1 MRLGENANRP
11 VRFPSRSI
19 NITVSRSIISFFQ
32 KGINSI
38 VFTSHEIIN
47 TYNKL
52 QEYITKIDVV
62 ESIIDD
68 NLRSKYDNIN
78 KCVSLIRGNDKISEH
93 LDKNMFEEIVKLR
106 NLKISNFDLDRK
118 LIEAA
123 TEFTVIK
130 EKYKDELNKSEEIK
144 NISKRLEEIDE
155 KLDVNREYYN
165 RNIAEYNKLI
175 KMFPTNI
182 IAKIYKYEEKL
193 FYDKKDMS
201 DDDYNDFKL

>member
-1 MRLGENANRP
+1 MNTLMLIIILIVIVICVLVALY
-11 VRFPSRSI
+11 I
-19 NITVSRSIISFFQ
+19 NM
-32 KGINSI
+32 
-38 VFTSHEIIN
+38 
-47 TYNKL
+47 YNKI
-52 QEYITKIDVV
+52 QEYLTRINEV

-68 NLRSKYDNIN
+68 NLRNKYDNIN
-78 KCVSLIRGNDKISEH
+78 KSVSLIKGNEKISEK

-118 LIEAA
+118 LIEAG
-123 TEFTVIK
+123 TEFSVIK

-144 NISKRLEEIDE
+144 NITKKLEEIDE